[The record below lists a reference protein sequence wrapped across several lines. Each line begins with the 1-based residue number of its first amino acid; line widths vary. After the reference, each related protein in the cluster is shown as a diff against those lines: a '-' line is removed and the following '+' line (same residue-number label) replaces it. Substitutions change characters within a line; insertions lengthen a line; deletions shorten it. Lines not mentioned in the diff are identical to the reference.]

1 MLVVREGPVKITK
14 AAIEA
19 AWRRRSSEKRLVM
32 GDAECR
38 GLALVV
44 NATSMSWIF
53 AYKPRGLDPVS
64 GKRFS
69 SRSITI
75 GSPQSHSPD
84 DARAVA
90 GQHKGSAKSG
100 KDPAQERKA
109 QIASSAKDRGQT
121 IGRLIDTYAEALPKR
136 TKMRGSG
143 IISARQAAAEIVHL
157 RKAIETINAQAKP
170 ASDITSDH
178 LRTMLKLCG
187 DKTAT
192 ARHRFGSMSRFFDWA
207 IDEGIVTF
215 NPCLQLAK
223 SRRPR
228 AVSARQRFLT
238 LPETAALWRAA
249 GNLDPLPRDLVR
261 FFIAVPSRRGEASS
275 MDWSHINLQEA
286 IWSQPGHMTKNRDA
300 HRIFIPALAMEI
312 LTARHL
318 AAGKPASGLVF
329 PAPRSGKVIDTFGDI
344 KAALNAQLPG
354 LADWRFHDLRR
365 TFATA
370 LGEAGISEAVADAI
384 LNHRQSATRGGVLGV
399 YQLAQRWPEQVT
411 TMKHWGDALMAAISC
426 ESPTKIATAD
436 KGVQA

>member
-1 MLVVREGPVKITK
+1 MRVVREGPVKITK
-14 AAIEA
+14 ATIDA
-19 AWRRRSSEKRLVM
+19 AWRRRSSEQRLIM

-38 GLALVV
+38 GLALIV

-121 IGRLIDTYAEALPKR
+121 LGRLIDTYAMALPKR
-136 TKMRGSG
+136 PKMRGSG
-143 IISARQAAAEIVHL
+143 IISSRQAAAEIAHL
-157 RKAIETINAQAKP
+157 KKAVETIKAEPKP
-170 ASDITSDH
+170 VSEITSDH
-178 LRTMLKLCG
+178 IRGILKACEG
-187 DKTAT
+187 KAAT
-192 ARHRFGSMSRFFDWA
+192 ARHRFGAMSRFFDWA
-207 IDEGIVTF
+207 IDEGIVAL
-215 NPCLQLAK
+215 NPCLLIAK
-223 SRRPR
+223 GRRPR

-238 LPETAALWRAA
+238 LAETAALWQAA
-249 GNLDPLPRDLVR
+249 GNLDPLLRDLVR
-261 FFIAVPSRRGEASS
+261 FFIVVPSRRGEAARL
-275 MDWSHINLQEA
+275 DWSQINMPET
-286 IWSQPGHMTKNRDA
+286 IWSQPNKITKNGDI
-300 HRIFIPALAMEI
+300 HRIYLPTLAMEI
-312 LTARHL
+312 LNARYVE
-318 AAGKPASGLVF
+318 AGNPRSGLVF
-329 PAPRSGKVIDTFGDI
+329 PAPRSRKIVDTFGDI
-344 KAALNAQLPG
+344 KANLDELLPN
-354 LADWRFHDLRR
+354 LLDWRFHDLRR

-399 YQLAQRWPEQVT
+399 YQLAQRWPERVAA
-411 TMKHWGDALMAAISC
+411 MKHWGNALIDAMRVDDST
-426 ESPTKIATAD
+426 S
-436 KGVQA
+436 